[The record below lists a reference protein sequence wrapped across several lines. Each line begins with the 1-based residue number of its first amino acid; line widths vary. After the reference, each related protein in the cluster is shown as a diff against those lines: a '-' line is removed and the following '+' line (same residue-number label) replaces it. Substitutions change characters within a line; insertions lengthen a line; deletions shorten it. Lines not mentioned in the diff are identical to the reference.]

1 MNVQPEV
8 EVQTYLLGLHPFSWA
23 TVFSLLRRCP
33 QTQRLLS
40 RIEVRC
46 FRYLSCTPV
55 LAICCGQLLWKP
67 ILDASS
73 GQTTV
78 LENSTASFRFYS

>member
-1 MNVQPEV
+1 M
-8 EVQTYLLGLHPFSWA
+8 
-23 TVFSLLRRCP
+23 FSLPRRCP

-40 RIEVRC
+40 R
-46 FRYLSCTPV
+46 SWTPV
-55 LAICCGQLLWKP
+55 LATYSGQLPWKP

-78 LENSTASFRFYS
+78 LENSTAGFRFYSMHTRGYLDKTANQVHVDTGSYGSDQLVSLNP